1 MTRPALTARGITV
14 RFGDVEVLSD
24 IDVEIAAGSIHGLI
38 GENGA
43 GKSTLGKVLGGYYQ
57 ASSGSLAVFG
67 QDVGRWDPPTALA
80 SGVAIMHQELQLV
93 PHLTVAENV
102 FMGLEEH
109 RWGVLRRNEALR
121 LEAVMQSSGLRLD
134 PHALTVELSIADQQ
148 KIEILRALA
157 REARVIVMDEPT
169 SSLSSE
175 EIEQLHR
182 IMARLREEGR
192 TIVYVTHFLDHVLEV
207 CDRVTVLRD
216 GRHVMTGGGA
226 GLSKQDLVSAMLG
239 THKTETHY
247 PPKRMI
253 ESSEPVLSVRSL
265 RGNGIDVAT
274 LDIRAGEIMGL
285 IGLVGSGRSE
295 IARAIIGADRATGEI
310 AFLGRRLGGT
320 IRAATEAGIVMVPED
335 RRRQGLVMSMPVRA
349 NIILPHLRRF
359 ARSGIMATRRE
370 RRRARELID
379 RFGVRPAI
387 IDGDVSRYSGGNQQ
401 KVLLAKWLEGDP
413 KLVILDEPS
422 RGVDVGAR
430 ETIHAAI
437 CELAESGAAVL
448 LISSEIEEV
457 LGLSHRAWLV
467 DSGRLVQEIDPYAVS
482 ESEILAA
489 LFRHQ
494 SLEGAPT

>member
-1 MTRPALTARGITV
+1 MTQPALKAEGITV
-14 RFGDVEVLSD
+14 RFGDVEVLSG

-67 QDVGRWDPPTALA
+67 QDIGHWDPPTALA
-80 SGVAIMHQELQLV
+80 HGVAIMHQELQLV
-93 PHLTVAENV
+93 PHLPVAENV

-109 RWGVLRRNEALR
+109 RWGVLHRNEAER
-121 LEAVMQSSGLRLD
+121 LEGLMQSSGLRLD
-134 PHALTVELSIADQQ
+134 PHALTVELPIADQQ

-157 REARVIVMDEPT
+157 REARVIIMDEPT

-192 TIVYVTHFLDHVLEV
+192 TVIYVSHFLDHVLEI
-207 CDRVTVLRD
+207 CDRITILRD
-216 GRHVMTGGGA
+216 GRHVMTESST

-239 THKTETHY
+239 VQRTETLY
-247 PPKRMI
+247 PPKRKVVA
-253 ESSEPVLSVRSL
+253 ELALSVRNL
-265 RGNGIDVAT
+265 KGNGIDVEA

-295 IARAIIGADRATGEI
+295 IARALIGADRATGEI
-310 AFLGRRLGGT
+310 AFLGRKLDHT

-359 ARSGIMATRRE
+359 ARFGVMATRRE

-379 RFGVRPAI
+379 RFSVRPAI
-387 IDGDVSRYSGGNQQ
+387 VDGDVSRYSGGNQQ

-437 CELAESGAAVL
+437 CDLAASGSAVL

-457 LGLSHRAWLV
+457 LGLAHRAWLV
-467 DSGRLVQEIDPYAVS
+467 DRGRLVQEIDPDAVS

-494 SLEGAPT
+494 SLEGVST